1 MILDEKIEVHNTS
14 EDLGFESRSLC
25 PLSFITTVVHISFRL
40 MDKIKNRFQWS

>member
-25 PLSFITTVVHISFRL
+25 PLSFILPVLLIYFFLTFFNSTY
-40 MDKIKNRFQWS
+40 